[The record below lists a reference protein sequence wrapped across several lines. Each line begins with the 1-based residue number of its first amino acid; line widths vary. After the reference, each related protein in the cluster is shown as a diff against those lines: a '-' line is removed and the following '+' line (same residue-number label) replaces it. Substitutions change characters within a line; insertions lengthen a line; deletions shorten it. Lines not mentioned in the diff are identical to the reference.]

1 MVLLFN
7 QLPAD
12 LRRKIGTENIAH
24 IFGNASAASVKL
36 TKNYRIAGRCDVIP
50 LIGQSVMNRR
60 DLFKN
65 SLAMSALAL
74 GARRASASPMPAAE
88 FPKAPGL
95 TKSVAEFIVNTKYAD
110 IPQDVIDLGK
120 KSILDGFGL
129 ALAGSASVMGPLV
142 RQYVKSLG
150 SAEEK
155 ASIIGTGMKSHSR
168 FAAFA
173 NGVSIHAD
181 DFDDTQLAA
190 AKDRIYGL
198 LTHPTV
204 AVLPPAF
211 ALCELGR
218 RSGRDLMLAYHV
230 GVEVEC
236 KIAEAISPR
245 HYDEGFHTTGTCG
258 SFGSAAACAK
268 LRGLN
273 ALQTTYA
280 LGIAATEGGGF
291 RDNFGSMTKPFH
303 AGHAAENGTVAAD
316 LAALGWTA
324 ADDILEAPL
333 GFFQAE
339 GGGFD
344 PGAIVGRLGK
354 PWTLASPGVSIK
366 PHPSGSLSHPAMGEM
381 LRLIRQNDIK
391 AADVEKVDLGANH
404 AMMTSLLHHHPTTGL
419 QGKFS
424 MEYCLSILLLDRKAG
439 LGEYQDA
446 VVQRPDVQEMIKR
459 VNFYVDPEAENAG
472 LDKMTSILRIHMKNG
487 KVFSGRAEFAKG
499 SPSNPMSYDEVAD
512 KFRGCAE
519 FAKWPAA
526 KTESV
531 IVTVKSLENV
541 SDISKLVAA
550 LTT

>member
-1 MVLLFN
+1 
-7 QLPAD
+7 
-12 LRRKIGTENIAH
+12 
-24 IFGNASAASVKL
+24 
-36 TKNYRIAGRCDVIP
+36 
-50 LIGQSVMNRR
+50 MNRR

-65 SLAMSALAL
+65 SLVVSALAL
-74 GARRASASPMPAAE
+74 GRGRVYASPDPAAE

-95 TKSVAEFIVNTKYAD
+95 TKYVAEFIVNTKYAD
-110 IPQDVIDLGK
+110 IPADVLDLGK

-142 RQYVKSLG
+142 RQYVQSLG
-150 SAEEK
+150 LGDVK
-155 ASIIGTGMKSHSR
+155 ASVIGTGMKAHTR

-198 LTHPTV
+198 LTHPSV
-204 AVLPPAF
+204 GVLPPAL

-218 RSGRDLMLAYHV
+218 RTGKDLMVAYHV

-245 HYDEGFHTTGTCG
+245 HYDEGFHTTGTIG
-258 SFGSAAACAK
+258 TLGSAAACAK
-268 LRGLN
+268 LRGLSVT
-273 ALQTTYA
+273 QTAYT
-280 LGIAATEGGGF
+280 LGVAATEGGGF
-291 RDNFGSMTKPFH
+291 RHNFGSMTKPFH

-344 PGAIVGRLGK
+344 PGVITGRLGK
-354 PWTLASPGVSIK
+354 PWSLASPGVSIK

-391 AADVEKVDLGANH
+391 PADVEKVDVGGNH
-404 AMMTSLLHHHPTTGL
+404 AMTTSLLHHRPTTGL

-424 MEYCLSILLLDRKAG
+424 MEFCISILLLDRKAG
-439 LGEYQDA
+439 LIEYQDDI
-446 VVQRPDVQEMIKR
+446 VQRPDVQEMIRR
-459 VNFYVDPEAENAG
+459 VNFYVDPEAEKAG
-472 LDKMTSILRIHMKNG
+472 LDKMTSILKIQMRTARSSLGAPNLQ
-487 KVFSGRAEFAKG
+487 KG
-499 SPSNPMSYDEVAD
+499 ARP
-512 KFRGCAE
+512 
-519 FAKWPAA
+519 
-526 KTESV
+526 
-531 IVTVKSLENV
+531 
-541 SDISKLVAA
+541 
-550 LTT
+550 

>member
-1 MVLLFN
+1 M
-7 QLPAD
+7 D
-12 LRRKIGTENIAH
+12 
-24 IFGNASAASVKL
+24 
-36 TKNYRIAGRCDVIP
+36 
-50 LIGQSVMNRR
+50 RR
-60 DLFKN
+60 DLFKS

-74 GARRASASPMPAAE
+74 AGGGTEAFSKPAPPAE

-95 TKSVAEFIVNTKYAD
+95 TKSVAEFIVNTKYEE
-110 IPQDVIDLGK
+110 IPSDVIELGK

-129 ALAGSASVMGPLV
+129 SLAGSVSVMGPLV
-142 RQYVKSLG
+142 RQYVQSFG
-150 SAEEK
+150 PAEAK
-155 ASIIGTGMKSHSR
+155 ASIVGTRMKAHPR

-204 AVLPPAF
+204 GVLPPAF

-218 RSGRDLMLAYHV
+218 RTGKELMLAYHL

-236 KIAEAISPR
+236 KIAEAIAPR

-258 SFGSAAACAK
+258 TFGSVSACAK
-268 LRGLN
+268 LRGLSVI
-273 ALQTTYA
+273 QTTYA
-280 LGIAATEGGGF
+280 LGIGATEGGGF

-303 AGHAAENGTVAAD
+303 AGHAAENGTVAVD

-324 ADDILEAPL
+324 ADNILEAPL

-344 PGAIVGRLGK
+344 PDAIVGRFGK
-354 PWTLASPGVSIK
+354 PWTLVSPGVSIK

-381 LRLIRQNDIK
+381 LRLIHENNIK
-391 AADVEKVDLGANH
+391 AADVEKVDIGANH
-404 AMMTSLLHHHPTTGL
+404 AMMTSLLHHRPMTGL

-439 LGEYQDA
+439 LSEYQDA
-446 VVQRPDVQEMIKR
+446 VVQRSDVQEMVKR
-459 VNFYVDPEAENAG
+459 INFYVDPEAESAG
-472 LDKMTSILRIHMKNG
+472 LDKMTSILKIHLKDG
-487 KVFSGRAEFAKG
+487 KVLSGRAEFAKG
-499 SPSNPMSYDEVAD
+499 SPANPMSYDEVAD

-519 FAKWPAA
+519 FAKWPAD
-526 KTESV
+526 KTEFV
-531 IVTVKSLENV
+531 IATVKSLENL
-541 SDISKLVAA
+541 SDVTKLAAA
-550 LTT
+550 LAS

>member
-1 MVLLFN
+1 
-7 QLPAD
+7 
-12 LRRKIGTENIAH
+12 
-24 IFGNASAASVKL
+24 
-36 TKNYRIAGRCDVIP
+36 
-50 LIGQSVMNRR
+50 MNRR

-65 SLAMSALAL
+65 SLVMSALAL
-74 GARRASASPMPAAE
+74 GRGRVYASPGPTAE
-88 FPKAPGL
+88 FPKALGL
-95 TKSVAEFIVNTKYAD
+95 TKYVAEFIVNTKYPD
-110 IPQDVIDLGK
+110 IPADVLDLGK

-142 RQYVKSLG
+142 RQYVQSLG
-150 SAEEK
+150 LGDVK
-155 ASIIGTGMKSHSR
+155 ASVIGTGMKAHTR

-198 LTHPTV
+198 LTHPSV
-204 AVLPPAF
+204 GVLPPAL

-218 RSGRDLMLAYHV
+218 RTGKDLMVAYPV

-273 ALQTTYA
+273 VMQTQYA
-280 LGIAATEGGGF
+280 LGVVATEGGGF
-291 RDNFGSMTKPFH
+291 RNNFGSMTKPFQ
-303 AGHAAENGTVAAD
+303 AGHAAENGTLAVD

-324 ADDILEAPL
+324 SDNILEAPL

-344 PGAIVGRLGK
+344 PNAIVGRLGK
-354 PWTLASPGVSIK
+354 PWTLVSPGVSIK

-381 LRLIRQNDIK
+381 LRLIHEHDIK
-391 AADVEKVDLGANH
+391 AADVEKVDVGANH
-404 AMMTSLLHHHPTTGL
+404 AMTTSLLHHRPTTGL

-424 MEYCLSILLLDRKAG
+424 MEFCMSILLLDRKAG
-439 LGEYQDA
+439 LVEFQDK
-446 VVQRPDVQEMIKR
+446 VVQRPDVQEMVKR
-459 VNFYVDPEAENAG
+459 VNFYIDPEAESAG
-472 LDKMTSILRIHMKNG
+472 LDKMTSIMKITMKDG
-487 KVFSGRAEFAKG
+487 KVYTDRAEFAKG
-499 SPSNPMSYDEVAD
+499 SPSNPMSYDEVTD

-519 FAKWPAA
+519 FAKWPTS

-531 IVTVKSLENV
+531 IASVKSLEYL
-541 SDISKLVAA
+541 SDMSKLAPA
-550 LTT
+550 LTS